1 MSSPTPS
8 MTKAIGKMIPTSD
21 GSELLLSDLPFVVK
35 TQEQYDDA
43 LAISERLFFKQNR
56 TELEEQILDVWFL
69 LIELYEQETFEPGG
83 SATPTSILSTLMEA
97 REFTQADLVREGI
110 GSRGVV
116 SEMVNGKRAI
126 SKEQA
131 KKLAEVFNVSPALFI

>member
-1 MSSPTPS
+1 

-35 TQEQYDDA
+35 TEEQYDNA
-43 LAISERLFFKQNR
+43 LAISARLFFKQNR
-56 TELEEQILDVWFL
+56 TELEDQILDVWFL
-69 LIELYEQETFEPGG
+69 LIELYEQETFELGG
-83 SATPTSILSTLMEA
+83 SATPTSVLSTLMGA

-116 SEMVNGKRAI
+116 SEIVNGKRAI